1 MKALFLRCILT
12 FALVVIASQ
21 LMQCGPDLNAIPPAT
36 ESMAL
41 AMGVEQSQLA
51 RGREIYLNHCQQCH
65 ARIPPG
71 KIDPEAWREIL
82 PHMTQNAKLR
92 SEQYD
97 ELQLYLIA
105 AHGTVHGLDLQ
116 H

>member
-1 MKALFLRCILT
+1 MNDLQHQLVKLLIGMMAL
-12 FALVVIASQ
+12 SS
-21 LMQCGPDLNAIPPAT
+21 CGPDLKAIPEPD

-41 AMGVEQSQLA
+41 AMGVRESELQ
-51 RGREIYLNHCQQCH
+51 RGHTTYMAHCQKCH
-65 ARIPPG
+65 PRVPPG

-82 PHMTQNAKLR
+82 PHMSQNAKLR
-92 SEQYD
+92 PTEYD

-105 AHGTVHGLDLQ
+105 AHGTVHQLDLQ